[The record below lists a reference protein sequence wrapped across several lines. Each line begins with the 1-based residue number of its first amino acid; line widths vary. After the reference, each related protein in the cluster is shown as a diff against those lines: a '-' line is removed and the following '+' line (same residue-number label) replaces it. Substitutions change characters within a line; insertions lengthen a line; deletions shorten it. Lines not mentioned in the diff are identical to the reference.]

1 VLLTAEVQMSHFALR
16 DAAIFTV
23 DADNRVIPRGTLI
36 VEDGR
41 ISAVGPS
48 DQLIIPPGIP
58 TIDASGHA
66 LLPGL
71 IDTHSHSSLMRGVTE
86 NMQLMDWLPY
96 YQLEHRA
103 LTEEY
108 AYHSARLC
116 YLEALKSGTTCV
128 MDMYRFMHRCAE
140 AADELGLR
148 VNLAPYVAD
157 EAGKDFF
164 ATRAENRALIHSH
177 HNTQSGRIQ
186 VWMGLEHLF
195 YCTPDAYREALK
207 CQQDYGVGIHTHACE
222 QKEEDDAVS
231 THFGRRS
238 IAQLDHYG
246 ILGERTLLAH
256 CVWLNDDEIQRI
268 AGTGTSI
275 AHCPIS
281 NAKLASGVA
290 RVPEMLAAGINLGL
304 GTDGPVCNNSLS
316 LFEEMKFASLIQK
329 ATRLDATVLPA
340 EQMLRMA
347 TINGARALGL
357 DDRIGSLEV
366 GKQADLLLLDLAQP
380 NLTPTE
386 INTSGGN
393 LLWNLVFAAGTQNVA
408 AVWVDGRQL
417 IADGRATRVS
427 EARLMAEAQQQG
439 LALFQQCRD
448 ISHLRTAML

>member
-1 VLLTAEVQMSHFALR
+1 MNHFALH

-23 DADNRVIPRGTLI
+23 DPGNRVIPRGTLI

-48 DQLIIPPGIP
+48 DELIIPPGMP
-58 TIDASGHA
+58 VIDASGHA

-71 IDTHSHSSLMRGVTE
+71 IDAHSHSSLMRGVTE
-86 NMQLMDWLPY
+86 NMQLMEWLPY

-108 AYHSARLC
+108 AFHSARLC

-128 MDMYRFMHRCAE
+128 MDMYRFMHRCAD
-140 AADELGLR
+140 AAGEIGLR

-157 EAGKDFF
+157 EPGKDFF

-177 HNTQSGRIQ
+177 HGSQNGRIQ

-195 YCTPDAYREALK
+195 YCTPDAYREALE
-207 CQQDYGVGIHTHACE
+207 CQAEYGVGIHTHACE
-222 QKEEDDAVS
+222 QKEEDDAVKA
-231 THFGRRS
+231 HFGRRS

-246 ILGERTLLAH
+246 ILGERTLIAH
-256 CVWLNDDEIQRI
+256 CVWLNDDEIKRI
-268 AGTGTSI
+268 ADTGTAIS
-275 AHCPIS
+275 HCPIS

-290 RVPEMLAAGINLGL
+290 RVPEMLAAGITVGL

-340 EQMLRMA
+340 DQILRMA

-357 DDRIGSLEV
+357 GDRIGSLEV

-386 INTSGGN
+386 INTAGGN
-393 LLWNLVFAAGTQNVA
+393 LLWNLVFAADARNVA

-417 IADGRATRVS
+417 IANGRATQVS
-427 EARLMAEAQQQG
+427 EQTVITEAQQHG

-448 ISHLRTAML
+448 IAHLRTSMV

>member
-1 VLLTAEVQMSHFALR
+1 MSQFALR

-23 DADNRVIPRGTLI
+23 DPHNRVIPRGTLI
-36 VEDGR
+36 VQDGR

-48 DQLIIPPGIP
+48 DELIIPPGMP
-58 TIDASGHA
+58 VIDASGHA

-71 IDTHSHSSLMRGVTE
+71 IDAHSHSSLMRGVTE
-86 NMQLMDWLPY
+86 NMQLMEWLPY

-108 AYHSARLC
+108 AFHSARLC

-128 MDMYRFMHRCAE
+128 MDMYRFMHRCAD
-140 AADELGLR
+140 AAGEIGLR

-157 EAGKDFF
+157 EPGKDFF

-177 HNTQSGRIQ
+177 HGSQNGRIQ

-195 YCTPDAYREALK
+195 YCTADAYREALE
-207 CQQDYGVGIHTHACE
+207 CQAEYGVGIHTHACE
-222 QKEEDDAVS
+222 QKEEDDAVRA
-231 THFGRRS
+231 HFGRRS

-246 ILGERTLLAH
+246 ILGERTLIAH
-256 CVWLNDDEIQRI
+256 CVWLNDDEIKRI
-268 AGTGTSI
+268 ADTGTAIS
-275 AHCPIS
+275 HCPIS

-290 RVPEMLAAGINLGL
+290 RVPEMLAAGITVGL

-340 EQMLRMA
+340 DQILRMA

-357 DDRIGSLEV
+357 GDRIGSLEV

-386 INTSGGN
+386 INAAGGN
-393 LLWNLVFAAGTQNVA
+393 LLWNLVFAADARNVA

-417 IADGRATRVS
+417 LDNGRATRVNEQQVLS
-427 EARLMAEAQQQG
+427 EAQQHG

-448 ISHLRTAML
+448 ISHLRTSML

>member
-1 VLLTAEVQMSHFALR
+1 MNHFALH

-23 DADNRVIPRGTLI
+23 DPGNRVIPRGTLI

-48 DQLIIPPGIP
+48 DELIIPPGMP
-58 TIDASGHA
+58 VIDASGHA

-71 IDTHSHSSLMRGVTE
+71 IDAHSHSSLMRGVTE
-86 NMQLMDWLPY
+86 NMQLMEWLPY

-103 LTEEY
+103 LTEDY
-108 AYHSARLC
+108 AFHSARLC
-116 YLEALKSGTTCV
+116 YLDALKSGTTCV
-128 MDMYRFMHRCAE
+128 MDMYRFMHRCAD
-140 AADELGLR
+140 AAGEIGLR

-157 EAGKDFF
+157 EPGKDFF

-177 HNTQSGRIQ
+177 HGSQNGRIQ

-195 YCTPDAYREALK
+195 YCTPDAYREALE
-207 CQQDYGVGIHTHACE
+207 CQAEYGVGIHTHACE
-222 QKEEDDAVS
+222 QKEEDDAVKA
-231 THFGRRS
+231 HFGRRS

-246 ILGERTLLAH
+246 ILGERTLIAH
-256 CVWLNDDEIQRI
+256 CVWLNDDEIKRI
-268 AGTGTSI
+268 ADTGTAIS
-275 AHCPIS
+275 HCPIS

-290 RVPEMLAAGINLGL
+290 RVPEMLAAGITVGL

-340 EQMLRMA
+340 DQILRMA

-357 DDRIGSLEV
+357 GDRIGSLEV

-386 INTSGGN
+386 INAAGGN
-393 LLWNLVFAAGTQNVA
+393 LLWNLVFAADARNVA

-417 IADGRATRVS
+417 IANGRATRVS
-427 EARLMAEAQQQG
+427 EQAVITEAQQHG

-448 ISHLRTAML
+448 IAHLRTSMV

>member
-1 VLLTAEVQMSHFALR
+1 MNRFAIR
-16 DAAIFTV
+16 NAALFTV
-23 DADNRVIPRGTLI
+23 DSHNRVIPEGTLI
-36 VEDGR
+36 VEDGN
-41 ISAVGPS
+41 
-48 DQLIIPPGIP
+48 IIALGAAGEMSIP
-58 TIDASGHA
+58 DGYPIIEAAGHA

-71 IDTHSHSSLMRGVTE
+71 IDCHSHSSLMRGVTE

-128 MDMYRFMHRCAE
+128 MDMYRFMHRCAD
-140 AADELGLR
+140 AAGEIGLR

-157 EAGKDFF
+157 APGKDFF
-164 ATRAENRALIHSH
+164 ATRAENRALIHTH
-177 HNTQSGRIQ
+177 HGSQNGRIQ

-195 YCTPDAYREALK
+195 YCTADAYAEAVQ
-207 CQQDYGVGIHTHACE
+207 CQRDYGVGIHTHACE
-222 QKEEDDAVS
+222 QREEDQAVEQ
-231 THFGRRS
+231 HFGRRS

-256 CVWLNDDEIQRI
+256 CVWLNDEEIKRL
-268 AGTGTSI
+268 AETGTAI

-290 RVPEMLAAGINLGL
+290 RVPEMLAAGLTVGL

-316 LFEEMKFASLIQK
+316 LFEEMKFSSLIQK

-357 DDRIGSLEV
+357 DREIGSLEV
-366 GKQADLLLLDLAQP
+366 GKRADLLLLDLKLP
-380 NLTPTE
+380 NMTPAE
-386 INTSGGN
+386 IDTRGGN
-393 LLWNLVFAAGTQNVA
+393 VLWNLVFAASSQNVA
-408 AVWVDGRQL
+408 SVWVDGQQL
-417 IADGRATRVS
+417 IADGLATQVS
-427 EARLMAEAQQQG
+427 EAQVLAQAQSQG
-439 LALFQQCRD
+439 LQLFQQCRD
-448 ISHLRTAML
+448 IAHLRTRML

>member
-1 VLLTAEVQMSHFALR
+1 MNHFALH

-23 DADNRVIPRGTLI
+23 DPGNRVIPRGTLI

-48 DQLIIPPGIP
+48 DELIIPPGMP
-58 TIDASGHA
+58 VIDASGHA

-71 IDTHSHSSLMRGVTE
+71 IDAHSHSSLMRGVTE
-86 NMQLMDWLPY
+86 NMQLMEWLPY

-108 AYHSARLC
+108 AFHSARLC

-128 MDMYRFMHRCAE
+128 MDMYRFMHRCAD
-140 AADELGLR
+140 AAGEIGLR

-157 EAGKDFF
+157 APGKDFF

-177 HNTQSGRIQ
+177 HGSQNGRIQ

-195 YCTPDAYREALK
+195 YCTPDAYREALE
-207 CQQDYGVGIHTHACE
+207 CQAEYGVGIHTHACE
-222 QKEEDDAVS
+222 QKEEDDAVKA
-231 THFGRRS
+231 HFGRRS

-246 ILGERTLLAH
+246 ILGERTLIAH
-256 CVWLNDDEIQRI
+256 CVWLNDDEIKRI
-268 AGTGTSI
+268 ADTGTAIS
-275 AHCPIS
+275 HCPIS

-290 RVPEMLAAGINLGL
+290 RVPEMLAAGITVGL

-340 EQMLRMA
+340 DQILRMA

-357 DDRIGSLEV
+357 GDRIGSLEV

-386 INTSGGN
+386 INAAGGN
-393 LLWNLVFAAGTQNVA
+393 LLWNLVFAADARNVA

-417 IADGRATRVS
+417 IANGRATQVS
-427 EARLMAEAQQQG
+427 EQTVITEAQQHG

-448 ISHLRTAML
+448 IAHLRTAMV

>member
-1 VLLTAEVQMSHFALR
+1 MNHFALH

-23 DADNRVIPRGTLI
+23 DPGNRVIPRGTLI

-48 DQLIIPPGIP
+48 DELIIPPGMP
-58 TIDASGHA
+58 VIDASGHA

-71 IDTHSHSSLMRGVTE
+71 IDAHSHSSLMRGVTE
-86 NMQLMDWLPY
+86 NMQLMEWLPY

-103 LTEEY
+103 LTEDY
-108 AYHSARLC
+108 AFHSARLC
-116 YLEALKSGTTCV
+116 YLDALKSGTTCV
-128 MDMYRFMHRCAE
+128 MDMYRFMHRCAD
-140 AADELGLR
+140 AAGEIGLR

-157 EAGKDFF
+157 EPGKDFF

-177 HNTQSGRIQ
+177 HGSQNGRIQ

-195 YCTPDAYREALK
+195 YCTPDAYREALE
-207 CQQDYGVGIHTHACE
+207 CQAEYGVGIHTHACE
-222 QKEEDDAVS
+222 QKEEDDAVKA
-231 THFGRRS
+231 HFGRRS

-246 ILGERTLLAH
+246 ILGERTLIAH
-256 CVWLNDDEIQRI
+256 CVWLNDDEIKRI
-268 AGTGTSI
+268 ADTGTAIS
-275 AHCPIS
+275 HCPIS

-290 RVPEMLAAGINLGL
+290 RVPEMLAAGITVGL

-340 EQMLRMA
+340 DQILRMA

-357 DDRIGSLEV
+357 GDRIGSLEV

-386 INTSGGN
+386 INAAGGN
-393 LLWNLVFAAGTQNVA
+393 LLWNLVFAADARNVA

-417 IADGRATRVS
+417 IANGRATRVNEQQVLS
-427 EARLMAEAQQQG
+427 EAQQHG

-448 ISHLRTAML
+448 ISHLRTSMV

>member
-1 VLLTAEVQMSHFALR
+1 MNHFALR

-23 DADNRVIPRGTLI
+23 DPDNRVIPRGTLI

-48 DQLIIPPGIP
+48 DEVIIPPGMP
-58 TIDASGHA
+58 VIDASGHA

-71 IDTHSHSSLMRGVTE
+71 IDAHSHSSLMRGVTE
-86 NMQLMDWLPY
+86 NMQLMEWLPY

-108 AYHSARLC
+108 AFHSARLC

-128 MDMYRFMHRCAE
+128 MDMYRFMHRCAD
-140 AADELGLR
+140 AAGEIGLR

-157 EAGKDFF
+157 EPGKDFF

-177 HNTQSGRIQ
+177 HGSQNGRIQ

-195 YCTPDAYREALK
+195 YCTPDAYREALE
-207 CQQDYGVGIHTHACE
+207 CQAEYGVGIHTHACE
-222 QKEEDDAVS
+222 QKEEDDAVKA
-231 THFGRRS
+231 HFGRRS

-246 ILGERTLLAH
+246 ILGERTLIAH
-256 CVWLNDDEIQRI
+256 CVWLNDEEIKRI
-268 AGTGTSI
+268 ADTGTAIS
-275 AHCPIS
+275 HCPIS

-290 RVPEMLAAGINLGL
+290 RVPEMLAAGITVGL

-340 EQMLRMA
+340 DQILRMA

-357 DDRIGSLEV
+357 GDRIGSLEV

-386 INTSGGN
+386 INAAGGN
-393 LLWNLVFAAGTQNVA
+393 LLWNLVFAADARNVA

-417 IADGRATRVS
+417 IANGRATRVNEQQVLS
-427 EARLMAEAQQQG
+427 EAQQHG

-448 ISHLRTAML
+448 ISHLRTSMV

>member
-1 VLLTAEVQMSHFALR
+1 MNHFALR

-23 DADNRVIPRGTLI
+23 DPDNRVIPRGTLI

-48 DQLIIPPGIP
+48 DEVIIPPGMP
-58 TIDASGHA
+58 VIDASGHA

-71 IDTHSHSSLMRGVTE
+71 IDAHSHSSLMRGVTE
-86 NMQLMDWLPY
+86 NMQLMEWLPY

-103 LTEEY
+103 LTEDY
-108 AYHSARLC
+108 AFHSARLC
-116 YLEALKSGTTCV
+116 YLDALKSGTTCV
-128 MDMYRFMHRCAE
+128 MDMYRFMHRCAD
-140 AADELGLR
+140 AAGEIGLR

-157 EAGKDFF
+157 EPGKDFF

-177 HNTQSGRIQ
+177 HGSQNGRIQ

-195 YCTPDAYREALK
+195 YCTPDAYREALE
-207 CQQDYGVGIHTHACE
+207 CQAEYGVGIHTHACE
-222 QKEEDDAVS
+222 QKEEDDAVKA
-231 THFGRRS
+231 HFGRRS

-246 ILGERTLLAH
+246 ILGERTLIAH
-256 CVWLNDDEIQRI
+256 CVWLNDEEIKRI
-268 AGTGTSI
+268 ADTGTAIS
-275 AHCPIS
+275 HCPIS

-290 RVPEMLAAGINLGL
+290 RVPEMLAAGITVGL

-340 EQMLRMA
+340 DQILRMA

-357 DDRIGSLEV
+357 GDRIGSLEV

-386 INTSGGN
+386 INAAGGN
-393 LLWNLVFAAGTQNVA
+393 LLWNLVFAADARNVA

-417 IADGRATRVS
+417 IANGRATRVS
-427 EARLMAEAQQQG
+427 EQAVITEAQQHG

-448 ISHLRTAML
+448 IAHLRTSMV

>member
-1 VLLTAEVQMSHFALR
+1 MNHFALH

-23 DADNRVIPRGTLI
+23 DPHNRVIPRGTLI

-48 DQLIIPPGIP
+48 DEVIIPPGMP
-58 TIDASGHA
+58 VIDASGHA

-71 IDTHSHSSLMRGVTE
+71 IDAHSHSSLMRGVTE
-86 NMQLMDWLPY
+86 NMQLMEWLPW

-128 MDMYRFMHRCAE
+128 MDMYRFMARCAD
-140 AADELGLR
+140 AAGEIGLR

-157 EAGKDFF
+157 APGKDFF

-177 HNTQSGRIQ
+177 HGAQNGRIQ

-195 YCTPDAYREALK
+195 YCTPDAYREALQ
-207 CQQDYGVGIHTHACE
+207 CQADYGVGIHTHASE
-222 QKEEDDAVS
+222 QKEEDDAVKAE
-231 THFGRRS
+231 FGRRS

-246 ILGERTLLAH
+246 ILGERTLIAH
-256 CVWLNDDEIQRI
+256 CVWLTDDEIKRV
-268 AGTGTSI
+268 ADTGTSI

-290 RVPEMLAAGINLGL
+290 RVPEMLAAGITVGL

-340 EQMLRMA
+340 DQILRMA

-357 DDRIGSLEV
+357 GDRIGSLEV

-386 INTSGGN
+386 INAAGGN
-393 LLWNLVFAAGTQNVA
+393 LLWNLVFAADARNVA

-417 IADGRATRVS
+417 IANGRTTQVS
-427 EARLMAEAQQQG
+427 EQTVISEAQQQG

-448 ISHLRTAML
+448 ISHLRTSMV

>member
-1 VLLTAEVQMSHFALR
+1 MNHFALH

-23 DADNRVIPRGTLI
+23 DPHNRVIPRGTLI

-48 DQLIIPPGIP
+48 DEVIIPPGMP
-58 TIDASGHA
+58 VIDASGHA

-71 IDTHSHSSLMRGVTE
+71 IDAHSHSSLMRGVTE
-86 NMQLMDWLPY
+86 NMQLMEWLPW

-128 MDMYRFMHRCAE
+128 MDMYRFMARCAD
-140 AADELGLR
+140 AAGEIGLR

-157 EAGKDFF
+157 APGKDFF

-177 HNTQSGRIQ
+177 HGAQSGRIQ

-195 YCTPDAYREALK
+195 YCTPDAYREALE
-207 CQQDYGVGIHTHACE
+207 CQADYGVGIHTHASE
-222 QKEEDDAVS
+222 QKEEDDAVKAE
-231 THFGRRS
+231 FGRRS

-246 ILGERTLLAH
+246 ILGERTLIAH
-256 CVWLNDDEIQRI
+256 CVWLTDDEIKRV
-268 AGTGTSI
+268 ADTGTSI

-290 RVPEMLAAGINLGL
+290 RVPEMLAAGITVGL

-340 EQMLRMA
+340 DQILRMA

-357 DDRIGSLEV
+357 GDRIGSLEV

-386 INTSGGN
+386 INAAGGN
-393 LLWNLVFAAGTQNVA
+393 LLWNLVFAADARNVT

-417 IADGRATRVS
+417 IANGRATQVS
-427 EARLMAEAQQQG
+427 EQTVISEAQQQG

-448 ISHLRTAML
+448 ISHLRTSMV

>member
-1 VLLTAEVQMSHFALR
+1 MSQFALR
-16 DAAIFTV
+16 DAAIFTI
-23 DADNRVIPRGTLI
+23 DPDNQVIPRGTLI
-36 VEDGR
+36 VQDGR

-48 DQLIIPPGIP
+48 DQLVIPPGVP
-58 TIDASGHA
+58 TIDASGQA

-71 IDTHSHSSLMRGVTE
+71 IDIHSHSSLMRGVTE
-86 NMQLMDWLPY
+86 NMQLMDWLPQ

-103 LTEEY
+103 LTEDY

-128 MDMYRFMHRCAE
+128 MDMYRFMHRCAD
-140 AADELGLR
+140 AAEEVGLR

-157 EAGKDFF
+157 EPGKDFF

-177 HNTQSGRIQ
+177 HGSQNGRIQ

-195 YCTPDAYREALK
+195 YCTADAYREALE
-207 CQQDYGVGIHTHACE
+207 CQAEYGVGIHTHACE
-222 QKEEDDAVS
+222 QKEEDEAVRA
-231 THFGRRS
+231 HFGRRS

-256 CVWLNDDEIQRI
+256 CVWLNDDEIRRV
-268 AGTGTSI
+268 ADTGTSI

-290 RVPEMLAAGINLGL
+290 RVPEMLAAGITLGL

-316 LFEEMKFASLIQK
+316 MFEEMKFASLIQK

-340 EQMLRMA
+340 EQILRMA

-380 NLTPTE
+380 NLTPAE
-386 INTSGGN
+386 INADGGN
-393 LLWNLVFAAGTQNVA
+393 LLWNLVFAADARNVS

-417 IADGRATRVS
+417 IADGQPTRVN
-427 EARLMAEAQQQG
+427 ERQVVREAQQQG
-439 LALFQQCRD
+439 LSLFQQCRD
-448 ISHLRTAML
+448 ISHLSTSML

>member
-1 VLLTAEVQMSHFALR
+1 MNHFALH

-23 DADNRVIPRGTLI
+23 DPGNRVIPRGTLI

-48 DQLIIPPGIP
+48 DEVIIPPGMP
-58 TIDASGHA
+58 VIDASGHA

-71 IDTHSHSSLMRGVTE
+71 IDAHSHSSLMRGVTE
-86 NMQLMDWLPY
+86 NMQLMEWLPY

-103 LTEEY
+103 LTEDY
-108 AYHSARLC
+108 AFHSARLC
-116 YLEALKSGTTCV
+116 YLDALKSGTTCV
-128 MDMYRFMHRCAE
+128 MDMYRFMHRCAD
-140 AADELGLR
+140 AAGEIGLR

-157 EAGKDFF
+157 EPGKDFF

-177 HNTQSGRIQ
+177 HGSQNGRIQ

-195 YCTPDAYREALK
+195 YCTPDAYREALE
-207 CQQDYGVGIHTHACE
+207 CQAEYGVGIHTHACE
-222 QKEEDDAVS
+222 QKEEDDAVKA
-231 THFGRRS
+231 HFGRRS

-246 ILGERTLLAH
+246 ILGERTLIAH
-256 CVWLNDDEIQRI
+256 CVWLNDEEIKRI
-268 AGTGTSI
+268 ADTGTAIS
-275 AHCPIS
+275 HCPIS

-290 RVPEMLAAGINLGL
+290 RVPEMLAAGITVGL

-340 EQMLRMA
+340 DQILRMA

-357 DDRIGSLEV
+357 GDRIGSLEV

-386 INTSGGN
+386 INAAGGN
-393 LLWNLVFAAGTQNVA
+393 LLWNLVFAADARNVA

-417 IADGRATRVS
+417 IANGRATRVNEQQVLS
-427 EARLMAEAQQQG
+427 EAQQHG

-448 ISHLRTAML
+448 ISHLRTSMV

>member
-1 VLLTAEVQMSHFALR
+1 MNHFALR

-23 DADNRVIPRGTLI
+23 DPGNRVIPRGTLI

-48 DQLIIPPGIP
+48 DELIIPPGMP
-58 TIDASGHA
+58 VIDASGHA

-71 IDTHSHSSLMRGVTE
+71 IDAHSHSSLMRGVTE
-86 NMQLMDWLPY
+86 NMQLMEWLPY

-103 LTEEY
+103 LTEDY
-108 AYHSARLC
+108 AFHSARLC
-116 YLEALKSGTTCV
+116 YLDALKSGTTCV
-128 MDMYRFMHRCAE
+128 MDMYRFMHRCAD
-140 AADELGLR
+140 AAGEIGLR

-157 EAGKDFF
+157 EPGKDFF

-177 HNTQSGRIQ
+177 HGSQNGRIQ

-195 YCTPDAYREALK
+195 YCTPDAYREALE
-207 CQQDYGVGIHTHACE
+207 CQAEYGVGIHTHACE
-222 QKEEDDAVS
+222 QKEEDDAVKA
-231 THFGRRS
+231 HFGRRS

-246 ILGERTLLAH
+246 ILGERTLIAH
-256 CVWLNDDEIQRI
+256 CVWLNDEEIKRI
-268 AGTGTSI
+268 ADTGTAIS
-275 AHCPIS
+275 HCPIS

-290 RVPEMLAAGINLGL
+290 RVPEMLAAGITVGL

-340 EQMLRMA
+340 DQILRMA

-357 DDRIGSLEV
+357 GDRIGSLEV

-386 INTSGGN
+386 INAAGGN
-393 LLWNLVFAAGTQNVA
+393 LLWNLVFAADARNVA

-417 IADGRATRVS
+417 IANGRATRVNEQQVLS
-427 EARLMAEAQQQG
+427 EAQQHG

-448 ISHLRTAML
+448 ISHLRTSMV

>member
-1 VLLTAEVQMSHFALR
+1 MNHFALH

-23 DADNRVIPRGTLI
+23 DPGNRVIPRGTLI

-48 DQLIIPPGIP
+48 DEVIIPPGMP
-58 TIDASGHA
+58 VIDASGHA

-71 IDTHSHSSLMRGVTE
+71 IDAHSHSSLMRGVTE
-86 NMQLMDWLPY
+86 NMQLMEWLPY

-103 LTEEY
+103 LTEDY
-108 AYHSARLC
+108 AFHSARLC
-116 YLEALKSGTTCV
+116 YLDALKSGTTCV
-128 MDMYRFMHRCAE
+128 MDMYRFMHRCAD
-140 AADELGLR
+140 AAGEIGLR

-157 EAGKDFF
+157 EPGKDFF

-177 HNTQSGRIQ
+177 HGSQNGRIQ

-195 YCTPDAYREALK
+195 YCTPDAYREALE
-207 CQQDYGVGIHTHACE
+207 CQAEYGVGIHTHACE
-222 QKEEDDAVS
+222 QKEEDDAVKA
-231 THFGRRS
+231 HFGRRS

-246 ILGERTLLAH
+246 ILGERTLIAH
-256 CVWLNDDEIQRI
+256 CVWLNDEEIKRI
-268 AGTGTSI
+268 ADTGTAIS
-275 AHCPIS
+275 HCPIS

-290 RVPEMLAAGINLGL
+290 RVPEMLAAGITVGL

-340 EQMLRMA
+340 DQILRMA

-357 DDRIGSLEV
+357 GDRIGSLEV

-386 INTSGGN
+386 INAAGGN
-393 LLWNLVFAAGTQNVA
+393 LLWNLVFAADARNVA

-417 IADGRATRVS
+417 IANGRATRVS
-427 EARLMAEAQQQG
+427 EQAVITEAQQHG

-448 ISHLRTAML
+448 IAHLRTSMV

>member
-1 VLLTAEVQMSHFALR
+1 MNHFALH

-23 DADNRVIPRGTLI
+23 DPHNRVIPRGTLI

-48 DQLIIPPGIP
+48 DEVIIPPGMP
-58 TIDASGHA
+58 VIDASGHA

-71 IDTHSHSSLMRGVTE
+71 IDAHSHSSLMRGVTE
-86 NMQLMDWLPY
+86 NMQLMEWLPW

-128 MDMYRFMHRCAE
+128 MDMYRFMARCAD
-140 AADELGLR
+140 AAGEIGLR

-157 EAGKDFF
+157 APGKDFF

-177 HNTQSGRIQ
+177 HGAQNGRIQ

-195 YCTPDAYREALK
+195 YCTPDAYREALQ
-207 CQQDYGVGIHTHACE
+207 CQADYGVGIHTHASE
-222 QKEEDDAVS
+222 QKEEDDAVKAE
-231 THFGRRS
+231 FGRRS

-246 ILGERTLLAH
+246 ILGERTLIAH
-256 CVWLNDDEIQRI
+256 CVWLTDDEIKRV
-268 AGTGTSI
+268 ADTGTSI

-290 RVPEMLAAGINLGL
+290 RVPEMLAADITVGI

-340 EQMLRMA
+340 DQILRMA

-357 DDRIGSLEV
+357 GDRIGSLEV

-386 INTSGGN
+386 INAAGGN
-393 LLWNLVFAAGTQNVA
+393 LLWNLVFAADARNVA

-417 IADGRATRVS
+417 IANGRTTQVS
-427 EARLMAEAQQQG
+427 EQTVISEAQQQG

-448 ISHLRTAML
+448 IAHLRTSMI

>member
-1 VLLTAEVQMSHFALR
+1 MNHFALH

-23 DADNRVIPRGTLI
+23 DPGNRVIPRGTLI

-48 DQLIIPPGIP
+48 DELIIPPGMP
-58 TIDASGHA
+58 VIDASGHA

-71 IDTHSHSSLMRGVTE
+71 IDAHSHSSLMRGVTE
-86 NMQLMDWLPY
+86 NMQLMEWLPY

-108 AYHSARLC
+108 AFHSARLC

-128 MDMYRFMHRCAE
+128 MDMYRFMHRCAD
-140 AADELGLR
+140 AAGEIGLR

-157 EAGKDFF
+157 EPGKDFF

-177 HNTQSGRIQ
+177 HGSQNGRIQ

-195 YCTPDAYREALK
+195 YCTPDAYREALE
-207 CQQDYGVGIHTHACE
+207 CQAEYGVGIHTHASE
-222 QKEEDDAVS
+222 QKEEDDAVKA
-231 THFGRRS
+231 HFGRRS

-246 ILGERTLLAH
+246 ILGERTLIAH
-256 CVWLNDDEIQRI
+256 CVWLNDDEIKRI
-268 AGTGTSI
+268 ADTGTSI

-290 RVPEMLAAGINLGL
+290 RVPEMLAAGITVGL

-340 EQMLRMA
+340 DQILRMA

-357 DDRIGSLEV
+357 GDRIGSLEV

-380 NLTPTE
+380 NLIPTE
-386 INTSGGN
+386 INAAGGN
-393 LLWNLVFAAGTQNVA
+393 LLWNLVFAADARNVA
-408 AVWVDGRQL
+408 SVWVDGRQL
-417 IADGRATRVS
+417 IANGRATQVS
-427 EARLMAEAQQQG
+427 EQTVITEAQQHG

-448 ISHLRTAML
+448 IAHLRTSMV

>member
-1 VLLTAEVQMSHFALR
+1 MNHFALH

-23 DADNRVIPRGTLI
+23 DPHNRVIPRGTLI

-48 DQLIIPPGIP
+48 DELIIPPGMP
-58 TIDASGHA
+58 VIDASGHA

-71 IDTHSHSSLMRGVTE
+71 IDAHSHSSLMRGVTE
-86 NMQLMDWLPY
+86 NMQLMEWLPW

-128 MDMYRFMHRCAE
+128 MDMYRFMARCAD
-140 AADELGLR
+140 AAGEIGLR

-157 EAGKDFF
+157 APGKDFF

-177 HNTQSGRIQ
+177 HGAQSGRIQ

-195 YCTPDAYREALK
+195 YCTPDAYREALQ
-207 CQQDYGVGIHTHACE
+207 CQADYGVGIHTHASE
-222 QKEEDDAVS
+222 QKEEDDAVKAE
-231 THFGRRS
+231 FGRRS

-246 ILGERTLLAH
+246 ILGERTLIAH
-256 CVWLNDDEIQRI
+256 CVWLTDDEIKRV
-268 AGTGTSI
+268 ADTGTSI

-290 RVPEMLAAGINLGL
+290 RVPEMLAAGITVGL

-340 EQMLRMA
+340 DQILRMA

-357 DDRIGSLEV
+357 GDRIGSLEV

-386 INTSGGN
+386 INAAGGN
-393 LLWNLVFAAGTQNVA
+393 LLWNLVFAADARNVA

-417 IADGRATRVS
+417 IANGRTTQVS
-427 EARLMAEAQQQG
+427 EQTVISEAQQQG
-439 LALFQQCRD
+439 LALFQQYRD
-448 ISHLRTAML
+448 ISHLRTSMV

>member
-1 VLLTAEVQMSHFALR
+1 MNHFALH

-23 DADNRVIPRGTLI
+23 DPGNRVIPRGTLI

-48 DQLIIPPGIP
+48 DELIIPPGMP
-58 TIDASGHA
+58 VIDASGHA

-71 IDTHSHSSLMRGVTE
+71 IDAHSHSSLMRGVTE
-86 NMQLMDWLPY
+86 NMQLMEWLPY

-108 AYHSARLC
+108 AFHSARLC

-128 MDMYRFMHRCAE
+128 MDMYRFMHRCAD
-140 AADELGLR
+140 AAGEIGLR

-157 EAGKDFF
+157 APGKDFF

-177 HNTQSGRIQ
+177 HGAQNGRIQ

-195 YCTPDAYREALK
+195 YCTADAYREALE
-207 CQQDYGVGIHTHACE
+207 CQAEYGVGIHTHASE
-222 QKEEDDAVS
+222 QKEEDDAVKA
-231 THFGRRS
+231 HFGRRS

-246 ILGERTLLAH
+246 ILGERTLIAH
-256 CVWLNDDEIQRI
+256 CVWLNDEEIKRI
-268 AGTGTSI
+268 ADTGTAIS
-275 AHCPIS
+275 HCPIS

-290 RVPEMLAAGINLGL
+290 RVPEMLAAGITVGL

-340 EQMLRMA
+340 DQILRMA

-357 DDRIGSLEV
+357 GDRIGSLEV

-386 INTSGGN
+386 INAAGGN
-393 LLWNLVFAAGTQNVA
+393 LLWNLVFAADARNVA

-417 IADGRATRVS
+417 IANGRATRVS
-427 EARLMAEAQQQG
+427 EQAVITEAQQHG

-448 ISHLRTAML
+448 IAHLRTSMV

>member
-1 VLLTAEVQMSHFALR
+1 VSQFALR

-23 DADNRVIPRGTLI
+23 DPHNRVIPRGTLI
-36 VEDGR
+36 VQDGR

-48 DQLIIPPGIP
+48 DELIIPPGVP
-58 TIDASGHA
+58 VIDASGHA

-71 IDTHSHSSLMRGVTE
+71 IDAHSHSSLMRGVTE
-86 NMQLMDWLPY
+86 NMQLMEWLPY

-108 AYHSARLC
+108 AFHSARLC

-128 MDMYRFMHRCAE
+128 MDMYRFMHRCAD
-140 AADELGLR
+140 AAGEIGLR

-157 EAGKDFF
+157 EPGKDFF

-177 HNTQSGRIQ
+177 HGSQNGRIQ

-195 YCTPDAYREALK
+195 YCTPDAYREALE
-207 CQQDYGVGIHTHACE
+207 CQAEYGVGIHTHACE
-222 QKEEDDAVS
+222 QKEEDDAVKA
-231 THFGRRS
+231 HFGRRS

-246 ILGERTLLAH
+246 ILGERTLIAH
-256 CVWLNDDEIQRI
+256 CVWLNDEEIKRI
-268 AGTGTSI
+268 ADTGTAIS
-275 AHCPIS
+275 HCPIS

-290 RVPEMLAAGINLGL
+290 RVPEMLAAGITVGL

-340 EQMLRMA
+340 DQILRMA

-357 DDRIGSLEV
+357 GDRIGSLEV

-386 INTSGGN
+386 INAAGGN
-393 LLWNLVFAAGTQNVA
+393 LLWNLVFAADARNVA

-417 IADGRATRVS
+417 IANGRATRVS
-427 EARLMAEAQQQG
+427 EQAVITEAQQHG

-448 ISHLRTAML
+448 IAHLRTSMV

>member
-1 VLLTAEVQMSHFALR
+1 MNHFALR

-23 DADNRVIPRGTLI
+23 DPDNRVIPRGTLI

-48 DQLIIPPGIP
+48 DEVIIPPGMP
-58 TIDASGHA
+58 VIDASGHA

-71 IDTHSHSSLMRGVTE
+71 IDAHSHSSLMRGVTE
-86 NMQLMDWLPY
+86 NMQLMEWLPY

-103 LTEEY
+103 LTEDY
-108 AYHSARLC
+108 AFHSARLC
-116 YLEALKSGTTCV
+116 YLDALKSGTTCV
-128 MDMYRFMHRCAE
+128 MDMYRFMHRCAD
-140 AADELGLR
+140 AAGEIGLR

-157 EAGKDFF
+157 EPGKDFF

-177 HNTQSGRIQ
+177 HGSQNGRIQ

-195 YCTPDAYREALK
+195 YCTPDAYREALE
-207 CQQDYGVGIHTHACE
+207 CQAEYGVGIHTHACE
-222 QKEEDDAVS
+222 QKEEDDAVKA
-231 THFGRRS
+231 HFGRRS

-246 ILGERTLLAH
+246 ILGERTLIAH
-256 CVWLNDDEIQRI
+256 CVWLNDDEIKRI
-268 AGTGTSI
+268 ADTGTAIS
-275 AHCPIS
+275 HCPIS

-290 RVPEMLAAGINLGL
+290 RVPEMLAAGITVGL

-340 EQMLRMA
+340 DQILRMA

-357 DDRIGSLEV
+357 GDRIGSLEV

-386 INTSGGN
+386 INAAGGN
-393 LLWNLVFAAGTQNVA
+393 LLWNLVFAADARNVA

-417 IADGRATRVS
+417 IANGRATRVS
-427 EARLMAEAQQQG
+427 EQAVITEAQQHG

-448 ISHLRTAML
+448 IAHLRTSMV

>member
-1 VLLTAEVQMSHFALR
+1 MNHFALH

-23 DADNRVIPRGTLI
+23 DPHNRVIPRGTLI

-48 DQLIIPPGIP
+48 DEVIIPPGMP
-58 TIDASGHA
+58 VIDASGHA

-71 IDTHSHSSLMRGVTE
+71 IDAHSHSSLMRGVTE
-86 NMQLMDWLPY
+86 NMQLMEWLPW

-128 MDMYRFMHRCAE
+128 MDMYRFMARCAD
-140 AADELGLR
+140 AAGEIGLR

-157 EAGKDFF
+157 APGKDFF

-177 HNTQSGRIQ
+177 HGAQNGRIQ

-195 YCTPDAYREALK
+195 YCTPDAYREALQ
-207 CQQDYGVGIHTHACE
+207 CQADYGVGIHTHASE
-222 QKEEDDAVS
+222 QKEEDDAVKAE
-231 THFGRRS
+231 FGRRS

-246 ILGERTLLAH
+246 ILGERTLIAH
-256 CVWLNDDEIQRI
+256 CVWLTDDEIKRV
-268 AGTGTSI
+268 ADTGTGI

-290 RVPEMLAAGINLGL
+290 RVPEMLAAGITVGI

-340 EQMLRMA
+340 DQILRMA

-357 DDRIGSLEV
+357 GDRIGSLEV
-366 GKQADLLLLDLAQP
+366 GKQADLLLLDLSQP

-386 INTSGGN
+386 INAAGGN
-393 LLWNLVFAAGTQNVA
+393 LLWNLVFAADARNVA

-417 IADGRATRVS
+417 IANGRTTQVS
-427 EARLMAEAQQQG
+427 EQTVISEAQQQG

-448 ISHLRTAML
+448 IAHLRTSMI

>member
-1 VLLTAEVQMSHFALR
+1 MNHFALH

-23 DADNRVIPRGTLI
+23 DPGNRVIPRGTLI

-48 DQLIIPPGIP
+48 DELIIPPGMP
-58 TIDASGHA
+58 VIDASGHA

-71 IDTHSHSSLMRGVTE
+71 IDAHSHSSLMRGVTE
-86 NMQLMDWLPY
+86 NMQLMEWLPY

-108 AYHSARLC
+108 AFHSARLC

-128 MDMYRFMHRCAE
+128 MDMYRFMHRCAD
-140 AADELGLR
+140 AAGEIGLR

-157 EAGKDFF
+157 EPGKDFF

-177 HNTQSGRIQ
+177 HGAQNGRIQ

-195 YCTPDAYREALK
+195 YCTPDAYREALE
-207 CQQDYGVGIHTHACE
+207 CQAEYGVGIHTHASE
-222 QKEEDDAVS
+222 QKEEDDAVKA
-231 THFGRRS
+231 HFGRRS

-246 ILGERTLLAH
+246 ILGERTLIAH
-256 CVWLNDDEIQRI
+256 CVWLNDDEIKRI
-268 AGTGTSI
+268 ADTGTAIS
-275 AHCPIS
+275 HCPIS

-290 RVPEMLAAGINLGL
+290 RVPEMLAAGITVGL

-340 EQMLRMA
+340 DQILRMA

-357 DDRIGSLEV
+357 GDRIGSLEV

-386 INTSGGN
+386 INAAGGN
-393 LLWNLVFAAGTQNVA
+393 LLWNLVFAADARNVA

-417 IADGRATRVS
+417 IANGRATRVS
-427 EARLMAEAQQQG
+427 EQTVITEAQQHG

-448 ISHLRTAML
+448 IAHLRTSMV

>member
-1 VLLTAEVQMSHFALR
+1 MNHFALH

-23 DADNRVIPRGTLI
+23 DPGNRVIPRGTLI

-48 DQLIIPPGIP
+48 DELIIPPGMP
-58 TIDASGHA
+58 VIDASGHA

-71 IDTHSHSSLMRGVTE
+71 IDAHSHSSLMRGVTE
-86 NMQLMDWLPY
+86 NMQLMEWLPY

-103 LTEEY
+103 LTEDY
-108 AYHSARLC
+108 AFHSARLC
-116 YLEALKSGTTCV
+116 YLDALKSGTTCV
-128 MDMYRFMHRCAE
+128 MDMYRFMHRCAD
-140 AADELGLR
+140 AAGEIGLR

-157 EAGKDFF
+157 EPGKDFF

-177 HNTQSGRIQ
+177 HGSQNGRIQ

-195 YCTPDAYREALK
+195 YCTPDAYREALE
-207 CQQDYGVGIHTHACE
+207 CQAEYGVGIHTHACE
-222 QKEEDDAVS
+222 QKEEDDAVKA
-231 THFGRRS
+231 HFGRRS

-246 ILGERTLLAH
+246 ILGERTLIAH
-256 CVWLNDDEIQRI
+256 CVWLNDEEIKRI
-268 AGTGTSI
+268 ADTGTAIS
-275 AHCPIS
+275 HCPIS

-290 RVPEMLAAGINLGL
+290 RVPEMLAAGITVGL

-340 EQMLRMA
+340 DQILRMA

-357 DDRIGSLEV
+357 GDRIGSLEV

-386 INTSGGN
+386 INAAGGN
-393 LLWNLVFAAGTQNVA
+393 LLWNLVFAADARNVA

-417 IADGRATRVS
+417 IANGRATRVNEQQVLS
-427 EARLMAEAQQQG
+427 EAQQHG

-448 ISHLRTAML
+448 ISHLRTSMV

>member
-1 VLLTAEVQMSHFALR
+1 
-16 DAAIFTV
+16 
-23 DADNRVIPRGTLI
+23 
-36 VEDGR
+36 
-41 ISAVGPS
+41 
-48 DQLIIPPGIP
+48 IIPPGMP
-58 TIDASGHA
+58 VIDASGHA

-71 IDTHSHSSLMRGVTE
+71 IDAHSHSSLMRGVTE
-86 NMQLMDWLPY
+86 NMQLMEWLPW

-128 MDMYRFMHRCAE
+128 MDMYRFMARCAD
-140 AADELGLR
+140 AAGEIGLR

-157 EAGKDFF
+157 APGKDFF

-177 HNTQSGRIQ
+177 HGAQNGRIQ

-195 YCTPDAYREALK
+195 YCTPDAYREALQ
-207 CQQDYGVGIHTHACE
+207 CQADYGVGIHTHASE
-222 QKEEDDAVS
+222 QKEEDDAVKAE
-231 THFGRRS
+231 FGRRS

-246 ILGERTLLAH
+246 ILGERTLIAH
-256 CVWLNDDEIQRI
+256 CVWLTDDEIKRV
-268 AGTGTSI
+268 ADTGTSI

-290 RVPEMLAAGINLGL
+290 RVPEMLAAGITVGI

-340 EQMLRMA
+340 DQILRMA

-357 DDRIGSLEV
+357 GDRIGSLEV

-386 INTSGGN
+386 INAAGGN
-393 LLWNLVFAAGTQNVA
+393 LLWNLVFAADARNVA

-417 IADGRATRVS
+417 IANGRTTQVS
-427 EARLMAEAQQQG
+427 EQTVISEAQQQG

-448 ISHLRTAML
+448 IAHLRTSMI

>member
-1 VLLTAEVQMSHFALR
+1 MNHFALR

-23 DADNRVIPRGTLI
+23 DPDNRVIPRGTLI

-48 DQLIIPPGIP
+48 DEVIIPPDMP
-58 TIDASGHA
+58 VIDASGHA

-71 IDTHSHSSLMRGVTE
+71 IDAHSHSSLMRGVTE
-86 NMQLMDWLPY
+86 NMQLMEWLPY

-108 AYHSARLC
+108 AFHSARLC

-128 MDMYRFMHRCAE
+128 MDMYRFMHRCAD
-140 AADELGLR
+140 AAGEIGLR

-157 EAGKDFF
+157 EPGKDFF

-177 HNTQSGRIQ
+177 HGAQNGRIQ

-195 YCTPDAYREALK
+195 YCTPDAYREALE
-207 CQQDYGVGIHTHACE
+207 CQAEYGVGIHTHASE
-222 QKEEDDAVS
+222 QKEEDDAVKA
-231 THFGRRS
+231 HFGRRS

-246 ILGERTLLAH
+246 ILGERTLIAH
-256 CVWLNDDEIQRI
+256 CVWLNDDEIKRI
-268 AGTGTSI
+268 ADTGTAIS
-275 AHCPIS
+275 HCPIS

-290 RVPEMLAAGINLGL
+290 RVPEMLAAGITVGL

-340 EQMLRMA
+340 DQILRMA

-357 DDRIGSLEV
+357 GDRIGSLEV

-386 INTSGGN
+386 INAAGGN
-393 LLWNLVFAAGTQNVA
+393 LLWNLVFAADARNVA

-417 IADGRATRVS
+417 IANGRATRVS
-427 EARLMAEAQQQG
+427 EQAVITEAQQHG

-448 ISHLRTAML
+448 IAHLRTSMV

>member
-1 VLLTAEVQMSHFALR
+1 MNHFALR

-23 DADNRVIPRGTLI
+23 DPDNRVIPRGTLI

-48 DQLIIPPGIP
+48 DEVIIPPGMP
-58 TIDASGHA
+58 VIDASGHA

-71 IDTHSHSSLMRGVTE
+71 IDAHSHSSLMRGVTE
-86 NMQLMDWLPY
+86 NMQLMEWLPY

-108 AYHSARLC
+108 AFHSARLC

-128 MDMYRFMHRCAE
+128 MDMYRFMHRCAD
-140 AADELGLR
+140 AAGEIGLR

-157 EAGKDFF
+157 EPGKDFF

-177 HNTQSGRIQ
+177 HGSQNGRIQ

-195 YCTPDAYREALK
+195 YCTADAYREALE
-207 CQQDYGVGIHTHACE
+207 CQAEYGVGIHTHACE
-222 QKEEDDAVS
+222 QKEEDDAVKA
-231 THFGRRS
+231 HFGRRS

-246 ILGERTLLAH
+246 ILGERTLIAH
-256 CVWLNDDEIQRI
+256 CVWLNDDEIKRI
-268 AGTGTSI
+268 ADTGTAIS
-275 AHCPIS
+275 HCPIS

-290 RVPEMLAAGINLGL
+290 RVPEMLAAGITVGL

-340 EQMLRMA
+340 DQILRMA

-357 DDRIGSLEV
+357 GDRIGSLEV

-386 INTSGGN
+386 INAAGGN
-393 LLWNLVFAAGTQNVA
+393 LLWNLVFAADARNVA

-417 IADGRATRVS
+417 IANGRATQVS
-427 EARLMAEAQQQG
+427 EQTVITEAQQHG

-448 ISHLRTAML
+448 ISHLRTSMV